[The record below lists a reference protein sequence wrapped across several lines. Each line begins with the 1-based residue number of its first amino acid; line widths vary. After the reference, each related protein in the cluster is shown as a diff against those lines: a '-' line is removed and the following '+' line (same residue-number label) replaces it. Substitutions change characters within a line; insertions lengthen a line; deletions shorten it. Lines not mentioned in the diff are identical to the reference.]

1 MINTFEEYTFEL
13 TEYERET
20 LQPIIIKGL
29 KARIGKENSITNKK
43 ICKAL
48 KDLRHDITEPRLRKI
63 IHNIRANNIIP
74 LLLSTSKGYFVAKDN
89 KEVEDWIKSMEQRI
103 NSQKQILNA
112 IKNQKYKKATTPAPT
127 TLFWDQDKKVND
139 L

>member
-29 KARIGKENSITNKK
+29 KVRIGKENSITNKK

-48 KDLRHDITEPRLRKI
+48 KDLRHEITEPRLRKI
-63 IHNIRANNIIP
+63 IHSIRANNIIP
-74 LLLSTSKGYFVAKDN
+74 LLLSTSKGYFVARDS
-89 KEVEDWIKSMEQRI
+89 KEVDDWIKSMEQRI
-103 NSQKQILNA
+103 NSQKQVLNA
-112 IKNQKYKKATTPAPT
+112 IKKQRNLQGNSVATT
-127 TLFWDQDKKVND
+127 TLF
-139 L
+139 